1 MNPFV
6 EKAKTMQLPP
16 LPWTHEALGE
26 ELYCKLAVELGYYNP
41 KAERRDYRPA
51 LDASPFAHLI
61 GKATKPAT
69 KE

>member
-1 MNPFV
+1 MNPYI
-6 EKAKTMQLPP
+6 EKASKMNLPP

-41 KAERRDYRPA
+41 KAEKKDYRPA
-51 LDASPFAHLI
+51 LVATPYAHLI
-61 GKATKPAT
+61 GKGTKPAA

>member
-1 MNPFV
+1 MNPYV
-6 EKAKTMQLPP
+6 EKAKTMQLPS

-41 KAERRDYRPA
+41 KAEKKDYRPT
-51 LDASPFAHLI
+51 LDPTPYAHLI
-61 GKATKPAT
+61 GKGKPAA